1 MLTPS
6 PRQPRPLRLMS
17 DMPRYDRKN
26 TLFFNNMSGVTISGV
41 QCQVWVKERPVRH
54 GRGSA
59 FNVEV
64 FMCPTQDVREEGQPN
79 VSMTIPEWCAD
90 YVLENMGIDLGL
102 NLDEVCKALADKDF
116 KRVDEILTSVDKS
129 DTIK

>member
-1 MLTPS
+1 MN
-6 PRQPRPLRLMS
+6 

-26 TLFFNNMSGVTISGV
+26 KLFFSNMPGVTISGV
-41 QCQVWVKERPVRH
+41 QCRVWVKERPVRH

-64 FMCPTQDVREEGQPN
+64 SLCPTCDIREEGQPN
-79 VSMTIPEWCAD
+79 VSVTIPEWCAD

-102 NLDEVCKALADKDF
+102 NLAEVCKALEDKDF
-116 KRVDEILTSVDKS
+116 KTANEILASVNKS